1 MLRVDFINVGDGDSI
16 LVRYRPPGARKRSEE
31 YVMLVDCGRQAVA
44 HSGDSRRMEAS
55 AYLSRAGI
63 DHIDLLLLT
72 HLHFDHIGGAP
83 AILRRFPVRA
93 LLAGYYPPP
102 AARRVVPP
110 VEGQK
115 TITGL
120 YGALNL
126 FADIVSQAE
135 QQGASRLTALPV
147 SFAPAPGLEVTVHR
161 PVPLLSLRQQALFDR
176 IYHGLPCTETELY
189 EASKGR
195 NCTSLIVRLCYAGV
209 SVLLT
214 GDAYAACWEDAEEA
228 PCDILKLPHH
238 GDAKSMTE
246 PLLRRL
252 SPRYAVI
259 SCQNDSP
266 KRKER
271 PAGAVTELL
280 LRHVPHVLCT
290 ENRPMPGLRAASHDA
305 VRFVVDAHGHIRCP
319 EARQLRPGG
328 VPPTASFPICCR
340 TADGIHP
347 KEPSAKKRN
356 RREPL

>member
-16 LVRYRPPGARKRSEE
+16 LVRCRPPGACGDAHE
-31 YVMLVDCGRQAVA
+31 YVLLVDCGRPGVVR
-44 HSGDSRRMEAS
+44 SKGSKRTETVE
-55 AYLSRAGI
+55 YLSHAGI

-83 AILRRFPVRA
+83 AVLQRFPVGA

-102 AARRVVPP
+102 DARRAALPIQ
-110 VEGQK
+110 GQK
-115 TITGL
+115 TVTGL

-126 FADIVSQAE
+126 FSDIVVQAKRR
-135 QQGASRLTALPV
+135 GV
-147 SFAPAPGLEVTVHR
+147 SLLSAPSEPFSPAAGLVVTVCR
-161 PVPLLSLRQQALFDR
+161 PVPLLALRQQVLFDR
-176 IYHGLPCTETELY
+176 IYLGEPCTEAELY

-195 NCTSLIVRLCYAGV
+195 NCSSLIVRLRYAGV

-214 GDAYAACWEDAEEA
+214 GDAYAACWEDAGEP

-246 PLLRRL
+246 PLLKSL

-266 KRKER
+266 KRKQR
-271 PAGAVTELL
+271 PADAVMELL

-290 ENRPMPGLRAASHDA
+290 ENRPMPALRAASHDA
-305 VRFVVDAHGHIRCP
+305 VRFIVDARGRIRCP
-319 EARQLRPGG
+319 EAR
-328 VPPTASFPICCR
+328 
-340 TADGIHP
+340 
-347 KEPSAKKRN
+347 
-356 RREPL
+356 